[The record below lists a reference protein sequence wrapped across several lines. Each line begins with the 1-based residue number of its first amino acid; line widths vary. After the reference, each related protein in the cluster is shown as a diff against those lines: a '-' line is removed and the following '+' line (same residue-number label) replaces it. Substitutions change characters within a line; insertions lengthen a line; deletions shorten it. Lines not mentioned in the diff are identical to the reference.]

1 MTNNRW
7 RRAERLR
14 TPEERVKQVTVRVSL
29 NAEELIKEIEE
40 LLAKEDVSTEQ
51 PHVHSENCNEDNCEA
66 CRPFNYELVKPIDN
80 AKRTVR
86 SEIKRVFNKVKEVF
100 R

>member
-51 PHVHSENCNEDNCEA
+51 PVAYGVARCVDDAIRIVEGN
-66 CRPFNYELVKPIDN
+66 
-80 AKRTVR
+80 
-86 SEIKRVFNKVKEVF
+86 
-100 R
+100 